1 MQTAKPWFVGHDE
14 FMGTV
19 TSRVLADVSEEP
31 LGADDLCETEVYR
44 RACGL
49 LATLCHVNRSP
60 SPSLTDAAQSIH
72 HLNDCDNPR
81 WLAKHCVAWSTTCG

>member
-1 MQTAKPWFVGHDE
+1 
-14 FMGTV
+14 MGTV
-19 TSRVLADVSEEP
+19 VSRALADVLSLRAYEKTRSPVSEEP

-60 SPSLTDAAQSIH
+60 NPSLTDAVQSIH
-72 HLNDCDNPR
+72 HLNDCNNPR
-81 WLAKHCVAWSTTCG
+81 WLAKVCIAWSTTCG